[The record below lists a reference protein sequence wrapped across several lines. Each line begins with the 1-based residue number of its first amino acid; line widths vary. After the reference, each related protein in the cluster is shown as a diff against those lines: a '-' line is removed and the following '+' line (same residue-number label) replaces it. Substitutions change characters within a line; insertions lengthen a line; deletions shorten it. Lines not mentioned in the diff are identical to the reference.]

1 MSPVYRDRHSDIIT
15 SYVNVDMFI
24 FLTRHSDK
32 ADKSLYNIISWSGLL
47 TMPRPEPAR
56 PYLVSVS
63 FYNQLYGEENTWT
76 RSPQHV
82 GQIVSLKLKLNFSI
96 INDCDEGG
104 ITQRPSN

>member
-32 ADKSLYNIISWSGLL
+32 ADKSLYNIISRSGLL
-47 TMPRPEPAR
+47 TMPRPGPAR

-63 FYNQLYGEENTWT
+63 FYNQLYREENTWT
-76 RSPQHV
+76 GHHATTYTQHV
-82 GQIVSLKLKLNFSI
+82 GQIVSFKLKLNF
-96 INDCDEGG
+96 
-104 ITQRPSN
+104 